1 MRIQKVFTIFVLVVF
16 VLFPFSETA
25 ANQAPSPGMLLPPS
39 TTPGWTFEGNQHQAY
54 FGSS

>member
-16 VLFPFSETA
+16 VLVPFSETA

-39 TTPGWTFEGNQHQAY
+39 TTPGWEFEGNQHQAY